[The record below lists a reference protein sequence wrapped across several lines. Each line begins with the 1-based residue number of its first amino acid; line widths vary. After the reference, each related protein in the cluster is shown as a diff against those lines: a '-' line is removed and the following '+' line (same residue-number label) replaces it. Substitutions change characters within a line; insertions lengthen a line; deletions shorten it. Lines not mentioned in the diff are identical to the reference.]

1 MRDEASPSLDIR
13 TFSQAICDALD
24 EELERDDSVFLW
36 GEDVAA
42 YGGIY
47 GATRGLLE
55 KFGPERVIDTPISE
69 TFIIGGG
76 LGAALTGLRP
86 VVELQSGGYFGIA
99 MDELYNKVARWRY
112 MHGGKFTVPMVVR
125 LPEGAKGAGQ
135 EHDVSPEALF
145 LSAFGAEI
153 VIPSTPAD
161 AKGLLKSAI
170 RDDRPV
176 LFFEHAVLYATSGP
190 IPSGDHLVP
199 IGVADVKRHGG
210 DVTVIAWS
218 RMVIEALK
226 AAEELANEGIELEVV
241 DPRGLR
247 PLDTATIFKSVEKTG
262 RVVIAH
268 EAPKT
273 GGAGGEVAAIIAEE
287 MIECLEAP
295 IVRVASKDVTLPQ
308 SRYLQQFVLPQ
319 AAQIVDAVR
328 SIT

>member
-1 MRDEASPSLDIR
+1 MTTDSGDTSNIR
-13 TFSQAICDALD
+13 TFSQAICEALD
-24 EELERDDSVFLW
+24 EELERDDTVFVW
-36 GEDVAA
+36 GEDIAV

-55 KFGPERVIDTPISE
+55 KHGPQRVIDTPISE
-69 TFIIGGG
+69 ALIVGGG
-76 LGAALTGLRP
+76 VGAALTGLRP
-86 VVELQSGGYFGIA
+86 VVELQSAGYFGIA
-99 MDELYNKVARWRY
+99 MDELYNKAAHWSY
-112 MHGGKFTVPMVVR
+112 MHGGKFKVPMVVR

-145 LSAFGAEI
+145 LSAFGAQV

-176 LFFEHAVLYATSGP
+176 LFFEHAVLYSTRGE

-199 IGVADVKRHGG
+199 LGVSDVKRSGA

-218 RMVIEALK
+218 RMVIEALQ
-226 AAEELANEGIELEVV
+226 AARELAEEGIEIEVI

-247 PLDTATIFKSVEKTG
+247 PLDADTILESVAKTG

-273 GGAGGEVAAIIAEE
+273 GGAGAEMAAIIAEE
-287 MIECLEAP
+287 ALDCLEAP
-295 IVRVASKDVTLPQ
+295 IVRVASRDVPLPQ
-308 SRYLQQFVLPQ
+308 SRYLQKFVLPD
-319 AAQIVDAVR
+319 ASHVVSAVR

>member
-1 MRDEASPSLDIR
+1 MSDDSNAPLNVR
-13 TFSQAICDALD
+13 TFSQAISDALD
-24 EELERDDSVFLW
+24 EELARDDSVFIW
-36 GEDVAA
+36 GEDIGT

-47 GATRGLLE
+47 GATGGLFE
-55 KFGPERVIDTPISE
+55 KHGPERVIDTPISE
-69 TFIIGGG
+69 TFIVGGG

-190 IPSGDHLVP
+190 IPPGDHLVP
-199 IGVADVKRHGG
+199 IGVADIKRPGS

-226 AAEELANEGIELEVV
+226 AAEELASEGIDVEVV

-247 PLDTATIFKSVEKTG
+247 PLDKDTIFESVEKTG

-308 SRYLQQFVLPQ
+308 SRHLQQYVLPQ

-328 SIT
+328 SIS

>member
-1 MRDEASPSLDIR
+1 MTTDAEVSSSTR
-13 TFSQAICDALD
+13 TFSQAISDALD
-24 EELERDDSVFLW
+24 EELERDDTVFVW
-36 GEDVAA
+36 GEDVGV

-55 KFGPERVIDTPISE
+55 KHGSERVVDTPISE
-69 TFIIGGG
+69 TFIVGAG

-99 MDELYNKVARWRY
+99 MNELYNNVARWRY
-112 MHGGKFTVPMVVR
+112 MHGGKFKVPMVVR

-145 LSAFGAEI
+145 LSAFGAQV

-176 LFFEHAVLYATSGP
+176 LFFEHAVLYSTQGE

-199 IGVADVKRHGG
+199 LGVADVKRPGT

-218 RMVIEALK
+218 RMVVEALR
-226 AAEELANEGIELEVV
+226 AAEELAGEGIEIEVV

-247 PLDTATIFKSVEKTG
+247 PLDTDTILESVAKTG

-268 EAPKT
+268 EAQKT
-273 GGAGGEVAAIIAEE
+273 GGAGAEMAAIIAEDALD
-287 MIECLEAP
+287 CLEAP

-308 SRYLQQFVLPQ
+308 SRHLQKFIIPDASHV
-319 AAQIVDAVR
+319 VNAVR
-328 SIT
+328 SIV

>member
-1 MRDEASPSLDIR
+1 MSDDSNAPLNVR
-13 TFSQAICDALD
+13 TFSQAISDALD
-24 EELERDDSVFLW
+24 EELARDDSVFIW
-36 GEDVAA
+36 GEDIGT

-47 GATRGLLE
+47 GATGGLFE
-55 KFGPERVIDTPISE
+55 KHGPERVIDTPISE
-69 TFIIGGG
+69 TFIVGGG

-190 IPSGDHLVP
+190 IPPGDHLVP
-199 IGVADVKRHGG
+199 IGVADIKRPGS

-226 AAEELANEGIELEVV
+226 AAEELASEGIDVEVV

-247 PLDTATIFKSVEKTG
+247 PLDKDTIFESVEKTG

-308 SRYLQQFVLPQ
+308 SRYLQQYVLPQ

-328 SIT
+328 SIS